1 MFGRLTRYLNS
12 RYMRMIRKVAKWAL
26 ITAIVA
32 LIGVGLSVKLI
43 VPKVTDQLTKNQG
56 VTVIRDADGVPQT
69 LYDGDKIP
77 KDYNQ
82 ELNVGTPQLIYQ
94 NQVRSRDD
102 DREEDASIDLA
113 KISEA
118 DRKQLAKATD
128 GFLYAWET
136 FQVGESDRRYRDS
149 LAAHSDLG
157 RLDALTSRTD
167 NIQDPAISRDGQS
180 GQQLDREIRPSQ
192 LMRVLRYSGN
202 TAYVS
207 ATGEVLYTGPSLTW
221 QGRRVMRAYALV
233 LTRFRD
239 GWRVSRAAAQTQGPI
254 IQ

>member
-1 MFGRLTRYLNS
+1 MFGQLTRYLNS
-12 RYMRMIRKVAKWAL
+12 RYMRMIRKIAKWAL

-32 LIGVGLSVKLI
+32 LIGMGLSVKLI
-43 VPKVTDQLTKNQG
+43 VPKVTEQLTKDQG
-56 VTVIRDADGVPQT
+56 VTVIRDADGTPQT

-77 KDYNQ
+77 QDYNQ

-94 NQVRSRDD
+94 NQTRSRDD
-102 DREEDASIDLA
+102 DREEDANIDLA
-113 KISEA
+113 KISRS
-118 DRKQLAKATD
+118 DRQQLARATD
-128 GFLYAWET
+128 RFLYAWET
-136 FQVGESDRRYRDS
+136 FHVGESDQRYRDS
-149 LAAHSDLG
+149 LTAHADLG
-157 RLDALTSRTD
+157 RLDAITNRAD

-180 GQQLDREIRPSQ
+180 GQQLDPEIRPSQ
-192 LMRVLRYSGN
+192 LMRVLRYNGD
-202 TAYVS
+202 TAYLS
-207 ATGEVLYTGPSLTW
+207 TTGEVLYTGPSLTW